1 MYETMQC
8 AVINWHG
15 VMVYLNIWLVERM
28 GVRGTETSVT
38 RELSGSQVR
47 AMDSDTGE
55 TLFFMLPPDE
65 KTAET
70 GLSDR
75 FHR

>member
-1 MYETMQC
+1 MSETMQC

-28 GVRGTETSVT
+28 GVRATETSVT
-38 RELSGSQVR
+38 SELSESQVR
-47 AMDSDTGE
+47 AKNSDTGQA
-55 TLFFMLPPDE
+55 LFFRLPLDE

-70 GLSDR
+70 GLSNK
-75 FHR
+75 FHK